1 MYTKNFQPYND
12 LAKNDEIEVEE
23 KDQQRMFQPVVKG
36 EDIMKTFDLK
46 PSKVIG
52 DIKAD
57 LIEAILDGEVVN
69 EYETL
74 FPFMVE
80 LAEAKYGLKPKA

>member
-1 MYTKNFQPYND
+1 
-12 LAKNDEIEVEE
+12 
-23 KDQQRMFQPVVKG
+23 MFQPVVKG

-57 LIEAILDGEVVN
+57 MIEAILEGEILN
-69 EYETL
+69 EYEVL

-80 LAEAKYGLKPKA
+80 LAEKKYGLIKPKEL

>member
-1 MYTKNFQPYND
+1 
-12 LAKNDEIEVEE
+12 
-23 KDQQRMFQPVVKG
+23 MFQPVVKG

-57 LIEAILDGEVVN
+57 LIEAILEGDVQN

-80 LAEAKYGLKPKA
+80 LAENKYGLKRNNL